1 MKRKRILAL
10 FVALVLCVFALA
22 LVSMPM
28 RAQNQGYPSSD
39 YPFPGY
45 PPEFAP
51 SRTSRALPT
60 PDLTAP
66 PKFKKFAHSVPNQ
79 YIVVL
84 NDDAVSQAR
93 THVERRTL
101 VANLAKELAPGAAK
115 IPQVWADAL
124 NGFCVELPNEAVAIA
139 LSNNPRVKYV
149 ESNGVQVFSTDSESC
164 PEGAGLGALDR
175 IDQLNLPLDRS
186 YTYNRTGAGVTV
198 YDMGPGAKIDHS
210 EFGSRAFLADD
221 EVAKAG
227 PPPGSPPETCNWKNS
242 TNNDCDG
249 HGTAMLSII
258 GGSTYGVAKGTS
270 LGSVKFFYPF
280 YNPTPTPTPPTPPHV
295 SDWTNYAWVISAINF
310 VTLHHNDHPTQLEAV
325 NNSWQIP
332 PDPSAPDSIRD
343 AVRGAL
349 NSGVMQTI

>member
-149 ESNGVQVFSTDSESC
+149 ESNGVQVFSTDTESC
-164 PEGAGLGALDR
+164 PEGAGLGALR
-175 IDQLNLPLDRS
+175 
-186 YTYNRTGAGVTV
+186 
-198 YDMGPGAKIDHS
+198 
-210 EFGSRAFLADD
+210 
-221 EVAKAG
+221 
-227 PPPGSPPETCNWKNS
+227 
-242 TNNDCDG
+242 
-249 HGTAMLSII
+249 
-258 GGSTYGVAKGTS
+258 
-270 LGSVKFFYPF
+270 
-280 YNPTPTPTPPTPPHV
+280 
-295 SDWTNYAWVISAINF
+295 
-310 VTLHHNDHPTQLEAV
+310 
-325 NNSWQIP
+325 
-332 PDPSAPDSIRD
+332 
-343 AVRGAL
+343 
-349 NSGVMQTI
+349 